1 MQLVGEQLSSRS
13 YSDSILEVLQLPFWS
28 RLTAGR
34 WSAGLLAAIDGAPI
48 KMPRSKSTE
57 SGGRGWDVA
66 RL

>member
-28 RLTAGR
+28 RLIAGR

-48 KMPRSKSTE
+48 KMLRSKSTE